1 MICHSLIFLLC
12 FLFTIF
18 LLSSFLNWKILY
30 TFQSFTVFPD
40 QSNLI
45 LKQFNELSW
54 YSSVGRVSAWSHTV
68 RQQQHKK
75 SQFQNPPIPT
85 CRYVEENGLA
95 TILVAKTLLGVA
107 SKVNQRKCVICM
119 PPPSVNK
126 GDAHSVFET
135 WRRHHHKSK
144 TGVSVAPSNNILKK
158 IN

>member
-1 MICHSLIFLLC
+1 MIFLLC

-30 TFQSFTVFPD
+30 TFQSFTVFPN

-95 TILVAKTLLGVA
+95 TILVAKRLLGVA

-119 PPPSVNK
+119 PPLSVNK
-126 GDAHSVFET
+126 GMPTLA
-135 WRRHHHKSK
+135 
-144 TGVSVAPSNNILKK
+144 LKLGGDITRSPK
-158 IN
+158 QEYQWPLQTIF